1 MKIDEELIKKDL
13 NALKLL
19 NYKILPINHNINKI
33 LYYILWCNSIE
44 NNLFSKIPLE
54 IIDFYIFPN
63 IINKF
68 DPDIDYNNFKVIIAS
83 LEVSN
88 IKKWIIYFNMED
100 YNYKNICFYK
110 IISTDKTYVNARSY
124 KIQIDY
130 LYSTIYSNYIMRL
143 NLPFII
149 CKLNNF
155 FNNILE

>member
-1 MKIDEELIKKDL
+1 MKIDKELIKKDL
-13 NALKLL
+13 NMLKLL

-68 DPDIDYNNFKVIIAS
+68 NLDLDYNNFKVIIPS
-83 LEVSN
+83 SEVSR
-88 IKKWIIYFNMED
+88 KKWIIYFNMKD

-110 IISTDKTYVNARSY
+110 IISTDKTYVNANSY

-130 LYSTIYSNYIMRL
+130 LYNTIYSNYIMRL
-143 NLPFII
+143 NIPFII
-149 CKLNNF
+149 YKLNNF